1 MTIGGRRLK
10 SGSLVIWRVRASL
23 QHLRMVE
30 QFEQHFIL
38 PFRTGVLCGGELAL
52 SEAEG
57 NLIIIRVGQAGV

>member
-1 MTIGGRRLK
+1 
-10 SGSLVIWRVRASL
+10 
-23 QHLRMVE
+23 MVE